1 MLGYAEGELG
11 EVGLRKIMHA
21 LKENLQLLSIGLVT
35 MDNMKEFKGPVLKAL
50 VHVHNTKHEMEILF
64 KLQIHIRILELI
76 DLKYY
81 KVQCLNCIIGK
92 S

>member
-50 VHVHNTKHEMEILF
+50 VHVHNTKQSHPLLPSPHVHKSILF
-64 KLQIHIRILELI
+64 VSFSIVAL
-76 DLKYY
+76 
-81 KVQCLNCIIGK
+81 
-92 S
+92 